1 MIKAKKEQKYFFIML
16 FCCAALLLSKKSN
29 SQTYSVTYVCDLNTN
44 ASNVQDSNFEAKN
57 QLLTLFMPSKVRFVY
72 YILCDSNY
80 MKIKGNMLNDSNE
93 TISFTNTSDDE
104 VIIDLKAGL
113 VYYYDSKQIGGIK
126 KYTTGKINEDK
137 IFLTE
142 KETSVFVKYDTS
154 LPAFVSPFPFIY
166 NNSYGIKELVTP
178 KMRFSLLDSKVG
190 YHQLSIEQDVLQA
203 FKEAKMS
210 APLIDFLQ

>member
-1 MIKAKKEQKYFFIML
+1 
-16 FCCAALLLSKKSN
+16 
-29 SQTYSVTYVCDLNTN
+29 
-44 ASNVQDSNFEAKN
+44 
-57 QLLTLFMPSKVRFVY
+57 
-72 YILCDSNY
+72 
-80 MKIKGNMLNDSNE
+80 MKIKGNMVNDSNE